1 MFSKSTLFGTLI
13 GFIVFNII
21 GWIFYDSLAADYFES
36 HRINM
41 TMGDLDI
48 LYMTLGSLIQAY
60 ALSILYD
67 RWCSASP
74 SLNSGFNFGT
84 WVGVFAGFGMNLMMY
99 GTMQLMDI
107 EATLVDAV
115 WSVFFYGI
123 VGASIGWGQ
132 ALSVPKKVTS

>member
-41 TMGDLDI
+41 IMGDLDI

-60 ALSILYD
+60 ALSVLYG
-67 RWCSASP
+67 RWCSATP

-84 WVGVFAGFGMNLMMY
+84 WVDVFAGFGMNLMMY

-123 VGASIGWGQ
+123 LGASIGWGQ
-132 ALSVPKKVTS
+132 ALSAPKKATS

>member
-1 MFSKSTLFGTLI
+1 
-13 GFIVFNII
+13 
-21 GWIFYDSLAADYFES
+21 
-36 HRINM
+36 M

-60 ALSILYD
+60 ALSVLYG
-67 RWCSASP
+67 RWCSTSP

-107 EATLVDAV
+107 
-115 WSVFFYGI
+115 SHFG
-123 VGASIGWGQ
+123 
-132 ALSVPKKVTS
+132 

>member
-41 TMGDLDI
+41 IMGDLDI

-60 ALSILYD
+60 ALSVLYG
-67 RWCSASP
+67 RWCSANP

-123 VGASIGWGQ
+123 LGASIGWGQ
-132 ALSVPKKVTS
+132 ALSAPKKATS